1 VTDVW
6 IVLVEERHA
15 DVEALPF
22 STEDGAMAAA
32 RGAAMEN
39 AVHGDVG
46 WDAGELNDAMR
57 RDGWVLYLPYGTEG
71 DCVRVVKR
79 RMNEVPGD
87 GGEPR

>member
-1 VTDVW
+1 VVSNGADIW

-32 RGAAMEN
+32 REAAMEN

-46 WDAGELNDAMR
+46 WDAELNDAMR
-57 RDGWVLYLPYGTEG
+57 KDGWVLYLPYGPEG
-71 DCVRVVKR
+71 DCVRVIR
-79 RMNEVPGD
+79 RQMD
-87 GGEPR
+87 GGQP